1 MDAND
6 VIDITRE
13 LLYLA
18 VLLSAPGVGV
28 SLLIGVFISVF
39 QTLTSIQEQTLSFAP
54 RIVAVVLVIIITLP
68 WMLNVLVGFTIEM
81 LNKIGEVTL

>member
-6 VIDITRE
+6 VIEITRE

-54 RIVAVVLVIIITLP
+54 RIVAVVLVIILTLP
-68 WMLNVLVGFTIEM
+68 WMLNVLVEFTIEM
-81 LNKIGEVTL
+81 LNKIGQVTL

>member
-6 VIDITRE
+6 VIEITRE

-18 VLLSAPGVGV
+18 VVLSAPGVGV

-68 WMLNVLVGFTIEM
+68 WMLGVLVDFTVKM
-81 LNKIGEVTL
+81 LSKIGEVTL